1 MTYVISDLHGQMDS
15 YEKLL
20 KKIKFTDNDT
30 LYLLGDMIDYG
41 DGGIELL
48 MDAMSRPNVFP
59 MLGEHEYMALRLLTR
74 LRLQESGKK
83 PQSSKFQEEFAL
95 WLQMGGM
102 PTVTAFRALEN
113 EDQESILEYL
123 REECTAY
130 EIAEIGDKSYLLVH
144 AGVPA
149 DASEDTLDD
158 VPLLSLIRDAE
169 ATFPMQAPSGMI
181 LVTGHVPTERLDEE
195 NGGRALIS
203 EHHIAIDCGAED
215 GGFACCL
222 CLDTGECYYA

>member
-20 KKIKFTDNDT
+20 KKIKFTDDDT

-41 DGGIELL
+41 EDGISILL
-48 MDAMSRPNVFP
+48 DAMSRPNVFP
-59 MLGEHEYMALRLLTR
+59 LLGEHEYMALRLLAR

-83 PQSSKFQEEFAL
+83 PQSSKFQEEFTK
-95 WLQMGGM
+95 WLNMGGM
-102 PTVTAFRALEN
+102 PTVTAFRALED
-113 EDQESILEYL
+113 EDQESVLEYL
-123 REECTAY
+123 REECVAY
-130 EIAEIGDKSYLLVH
+130 EIAEVGEKRFLLVH

-149 DASEDTLDD
+149 GVSEETLDD
-158 VPLLSLIRDAE
+158 VPLLSLIRDAQ
-169 ATFPMQAPSGMI
+169 AVFPMTAPAGMT
-181 LVTGHVPTERLDEE
+181 LVTGHVPTEDLDEE

-203 EHHIAIDCGAED
+203 EHHIAIDCGAWD

-222 CLDTGECYYA
+222 CLDTGDCYYA

>member
-20 KKIKFTDNDT
+20 KKIKFTDDDT

-41 DGGIELL
+41 DGGISILL
-48 MDAMSRPNVFP
+48 DAMSRPNVFP
-59 MLGEHEYMALRLLTR
+59 ILGDHEYTALRLLSR

-83 PQSSKFQEEFAL
+83 PPSSKFQTEFAA
-95 WLQMGGM
+95 WLEMGGM

-130 EIAEIGDKSYLLVH
+130 EIAEVGQKRFLLVH
-144 AGVPA
+144 AGVPT
-149 DASEDTLDD
+149 DASEETLDD
-158 VPLLSLIRDAE
+158 IPLLTLIRDADAIFP
-169 ATFPMQAPSGMI
+169 ATAPRGLTLI
-181 LVTGHVPTERLDEE
+181 TGHIPTERLDEE
-195 NGGRALIS
+195 NGGRALFS

-222 CLDTGECYYA
+222 CLDSGACHYA

>member
-1 MTYVISDLHGQMDS
+1 MTYVISDLHGQLDS
-15 YEKLL
+15 YKKLL
-20 KKIKFTDNDT
+20 KKIKFTDDDT

-41 DGGIELL
+41 DDGIAIL
-48 MDAMSRPNVFP
+48 MDAMGRPNVFP

-83 PQSSKFQEEFAL
+83 PPSSKFQEEFSK

-113 EDQESILEYL
+113 EDQESVLEYL

-130 EIAEIGDKSYLLVH
+130 EIAEIKDKRYLLVH

-149 DASEDTLDD
+149 DANEDSLDD
-158 VPLLSLIRDAE
+158 VPLLSLIRDAD
-169 ATFPMQAPSGMI
+169 AVFPMQAPGDMI
-181 LVTGHVPTERLDEE
+181 LVTGHVPTESLDEE
-195 NGGRALIS
+195 NGGRALVS
-203 EHHIAIDCGAED
+203 PHHIAIDCGAAD